1 MRRICLRREPD
12 GEPVSECRYIFF
24 WRTFYHIRHS
34 NGKKTVKGKNVL
46 NVNGKAP
53 IFSIH
58 NCLPHGVRE
67 WGFWFL
73 IGLLPGGVGSV
84 SAEVLM
90 VTDFESGNFPEWTT
104 FSTPNGTLGGQGFP
118 FVAVCDHAGMV
129 SPSRCLRVQ
138 VGQLHYAPV
147 HDVQQGGGIERTT
160 MTGAGILQ
168 LSARVGVT
176 YDSPNKKRN
185 LAGGLFEWVVD
196 DQVVADL
203 DVGPIEEG
211 ATVQHPFTGKVPV
224 TAGPHTIKLRMT
236 RPFQSGTG
244 QPAPVQFV
252 HDVLVELVPQ
262 P

>member
-1 MRRICLRREPD
+1 MPLTNNSPLNCIRGWGIC
-12 GEPVSECRYIFF
+12 
-24 WRTFYHIRHS
+24 
-34 NGKKTVKGKNVL
+34 
-46 NVNGKAP
+46 
-53 IFSIH
+53 
-58 NCLPHGVRE
+58 
-67 WGFWFL
+67 FL
-73 IGLLPGGVGSV
+73 ISLTLAGVGPV
-84 SAEVLM
+84 SAEVLTT
-90 VTDFESGNFPEWTT
+90 TDFESGDLSGWTAFPT
-104 FSTPNGTLGGQGFP
+104 SNGTLGGEGFP
-118 FVAVCDHAGMV
+118 SVAVCDHAGLV

-160 MTGAGILQ
+160 MTGGGILQ

-196 DQVVADL
+196 DQVVAGL

-211 ATVQHPFTGKVPV
+211 AAVQQQFTGNVPV
-224 TAGPHTIKLRMT
+224 TAGRHTIKLRMT

-252 HDVLVELVPQ
+252 DDVLVELVPQ
-262 P
+262 PK